1 MSFKLYKLSESQK
14 STMKALMNDYFNA
27 KKNNSKNRFS
37 YLSKMAREGY
47 AYTSKLTNTD
57 ENDPTLNGCINASGQ
72 YYMNGATFAQM
83 IWMGRSVSDFKKT
96 TPTTTIDNV
105 YEGTDMNGYYFE
117 FLEAQNAYGVKKS
130 SGYYTAN
137 TYLDDKK
144 TRRFITFDD
153 ASAMAAELHRKGY
166 EIPYAKADVGDLVF
180 YRSVSLVDDTMNN
193 KESKSF
199 RNIDHVGIVY
209 ERNESSNSVTIL
221 ECHTG
226 YTNKIGRCCITA
238 DAENIN
244 LSAYALVRGSG
255 LNYRVAMCARH
266 PAAFGH
272 ADNVPAKFTKYRKQ
286 R

>member
-1 MSFKLYKLSESQK
+1 
-14 STMKALMNDYFNA
+14 
-27 KKNNSKNRFS
+27 
-37 YLSKMAREGY
+37 
-47 AYTSKLTNTD
+47 
-57 ENDPTLNGCINASGQ
+57 
-72 YYMNGATFAQM
+72 
-83 IWMGRSVSDFKKT
+83 
-96 TPTTTIDNV
+96 
-105 YEGTDMNGYYFE
+105 
-117 FLEAQNAYGVKKS
+117 
-130 SGYYTAN
+130 
-137 TYLDDKK
+137 
-144 TRRFITFDD
+144 
-153 ASAMAAELHRKGY
+153 
-166 EIPYAKADVGDLVF
+166 
-180 YRSVSLVDDTMNN
+180 MNN

-199 RNIDHVGIVY
+199 RNIDHVGIAY

-286 R
+286 L